1 MTAAPAGIG
10 GRRRRA
16 VRGRPQRFAVAG
28 GRQHGGE
35 RPTRRVRGRPRPAKA
50 PAGADESTCTP
61 GSVAARRY
69 RRGGGDHPS
78 WPAVAGGLAR
88 PTRRLGRAALG
99 RLLRGLAPGGV
110 CRAAA
115 VARGA
120 GGLLPHRFTLT
131 GRGRRSVLCG
141 TVPRVAPGGSYPPPC
156 SAESGLS
163 SARFPGPRSPG
174 RLVRAASL
182 APSPVFK
189 QHRKTPSCL
198 R

>member
-1 MTAAPAGIG
+1 MWECPPGRPGGHSHISIGHAPQQRLSGTL
-10 GRRRRA
+10 RRRRTSRP
-16 VRGRPQRFAVAG
+16 VRRVLLPPTVAG
-28 GRQHGGE
+28 
-35 RPTRRVRGRPRPAKA
+35 
-50 PAGADESTCTP
+50 
-61 GSVAARRY
+61 
-69 RRGGGDHPS
+69 GGGDHPS

-99 RLLRGLAPGGV
+99 CLLRGLAPGGV